1 MPARRVEVPA
11 AALSRGRSGVDVHAE
26 HSGGEQPGEPCFVC
40 VHGLGG
46 SALNWSLLA
55 PRLVALGGQVWAP
68 DLAGFGLTAPTGR
81 RATVADNLDLL
92 EGFVRTVAP
101 GRRVVLVGNSMGG
114 LLSILLA
121 ASAPELVAGLV
132 VCAPASPRPLR
143 APFDAQVAAHFAL
156 LATPGIGER
165 WLRARARRVDPAAQV
180 RATMALCVPDVD
192 ALDPAV
198 IAAHTAL
205 ARRRRA
211 MPYAQTALLDAARSM
226 LRLLG
231 PNARTLWRAVDAVRA
246 PTLLLHGER
255 DRLVAAAGMAA
266 VAARRRDWTFRSYP
280 DLGHVPMLE
289 DPDRVA
295 ADIAAWLPQAC
306 RPTTSVHR

>member
-1 MPARRVEVPA
+1 MPARWVEVPA
-11 AALSRGRSGVDVHAE
+11 AALSRGRGGVDVHAA
-26 HSGGEQPGEPCFVC
+26 HHRPEQPTGPCFVC

-46 SALNWSLLA
+46 SGLNWSLLG
-55 PRLVALGGQVWAP
+55 PRLAAAGGEVWAP

-92 EGFVRTVAP
+92 GGFVRTVSP
-101 GRRVVLVGNSMGG
+101 DRRVVLVGNSMGG

-121 ASAPELVAGLV
+121 ANAPELVAGLV
-132 VCAPASPRPLR
+132 VCAPASPRPMR
-143 APFDAQVAAHFAL
+143 APFDPQIAAHFAV
-156 LATPGIGER
+156 LAAPGVGER
-165 WLRARARRVDPAAQV
+165 WLRSRARRVDPAAQV

-198 IAAHTAL
+198 IAAHTEL

-211 MPYAQTALLDAARSM
+211 LPYAPTALLDAARSM
-226 LRLLG
+226 LLLLG

-246 PTLLLHGER
+246 PTLLLHGQR
-255 DRLVAAAGMAA
+255 DRLVSAAGMAA

-289 DPDRVA
+289 DPDQVA
-295 ADIAAWLPQAC
+295 ADIAAWLPAAW
-306 RPTTSVHR
+306 RTAAPVGW